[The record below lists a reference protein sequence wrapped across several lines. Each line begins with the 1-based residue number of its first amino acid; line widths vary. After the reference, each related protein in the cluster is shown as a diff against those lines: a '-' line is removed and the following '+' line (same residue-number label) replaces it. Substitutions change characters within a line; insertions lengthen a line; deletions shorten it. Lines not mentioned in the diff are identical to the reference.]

1 MKTKTIYAL
10 MGLLTML
17 SVARVD
23 AATIFAPTDPNVNFF
38 LADLSGGMLAL
49 FDDSDQAYAGA
60 SLTIG
65 LPGIIGFAGPFS
77 GNHIAVNSS
86 GDTLALTGNNHF
98 ILGLSFD
105 GGTTWLADTSV
116 VSLGANAYQV
126 FFDSNSVVQ
135 VDVQVIP
142 VPAAV
147 WLFGSGVLG
156 LVAVARRKTGQVK
169 A

>member
-10 MGLLTML
+10 MGIVTML

-23 AATIFAPTDPNVNFF
+23 AATIFAPTDPNVNFL
-38 LADLSGGMLAL
+38 LADLSGGGILAL

-60 SLTIG
+60 SLIIDA
-65 LPGIIGFAGPFS
+65 PGIINFAGPLS
-77 GNHIAVNSS
+77 GGNYIAVNSS
-86 GDTLALTGNNHF
+86 AATLTLTGNNHF

-105 GGTTWLADTSV
+105 GGTSWLADTSV
-116 VSLGANAYQV
+116 VSLGANAYRV

-147 WLFGSGVLG
+147 WLFGSGILG
-156 LVAVARRKTGQVK
+156 LVAVARRK
-169 A
+169 ASL